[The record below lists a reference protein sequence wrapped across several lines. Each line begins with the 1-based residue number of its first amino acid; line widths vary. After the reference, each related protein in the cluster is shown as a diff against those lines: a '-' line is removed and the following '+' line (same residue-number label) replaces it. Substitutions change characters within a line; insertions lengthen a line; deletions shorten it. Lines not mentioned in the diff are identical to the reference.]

1 MLEKRKLFPVVCM
14 SHGNKVVSLQEYL
27 MLKREFWKP
36 VVKTIH
42 TTSLLSF
49 SLLPPL

>member
-1 MLEKRKLFPVVCM
+1 MLEKGKLFPLVCL

-27 MLKREFWKP
+27 MVMREFWKP

-49 SLLPPL
+49 SLFPPL